1 MQKVVVN
8 QNEQQS
14 INSQVNLINR
24 NNFSVTGVT
33 KVVSSNEQC
42 IVLQIDKTAMY
53 IAGNNLHISR
63 LDVSQGIVEGDGWV
77 DSIRYNK
84 SATLFKKL
92 FR

>member
-14 INSQVNLINR
+14 INSQVNLTNR

-42 IVLQIDKTAMY
+42 VVLQIDKTAMY
-53 IAGNNLHISR
+53 ITGSNLHISR
-63 LDVSQGIVEGDGWV
+63 LDVSQGIVEGDGWI
-77 DSIRYNK
+77 DGIKYNK
-84 SATLFKKL
+84 STNLFKKL
-92 FR
+92 FK